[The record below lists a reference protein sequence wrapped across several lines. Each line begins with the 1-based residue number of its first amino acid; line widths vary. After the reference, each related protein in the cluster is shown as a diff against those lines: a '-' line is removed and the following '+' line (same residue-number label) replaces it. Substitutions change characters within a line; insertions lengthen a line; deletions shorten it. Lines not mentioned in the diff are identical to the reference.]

1 MEEQGSNVVS
11 EAIREAAQVLKNGAY
26 SLPNDCTEATQQWL
40 KEVDPVRNWLED
52 GGLSRAVP
60 LYEEKLFRE
69 IYVYFRQEMEEVGIK
84 HIPGTNRFNA
94 QVRAF
99 IAEDPA
105 WEEVRKA
112 TGKHLRRSNL
122 VTRMTLNV

>member
-1 MEEQGSNVVS
+1 M
-11 EAIREAAQVLKNGAY
+11 
-26 SLPNDCTEATQQWL
+26 
-40 KEVDPVRNWLED
+40 EVDPVRNWLED

-69 IYVYFRQEMEEVGIK
+69 IYVYFRQDMEEVGIK

-99 IAEDPA
+99 IADEGDDIA
-105 WEEVRKA
+105 NLDSMMGNVKDMLSFFKA
-112 TGKHLRRSNL
+112 
-122 VTRMTLNV
+122 